1 MIHADTF
8 SLCVFGKRAVEALR
22 EAELEL
28 TRIALIRLRLS
39 YIHTLFQRSLE
50 PSTFCI
56 SSILYNLVQRVA
68 ACDASRKI
76 RIARCKSPFIGVGND
91 LQPVGQI
98 QIVIN
103 LLHGLPP
110 RLLRGQVLCILM
122 GT

>member
-68 ACDASRKI
+68 ACDASRKL
-76 RIARCKSPFIGVGND
+76 RIARCKSPPSGS
-91 LQPVGQI
+91 
-98 QIVIN
+98 
-103 LLHGLPP
+103 
-110 RLLRGQVLCILM
+110 
-122 GT
+122 GTISSL